1 MEEEEEEEEILAVES
16 RERCGGLVL
25 CTPRMA
31 EKGSR
36 PLLDDLKPV
45 VLVNRDVGSSV
56 RQWGRRLY
64 KTARTIVACARWRPT
79 GRR

>member
-1 MEEEEEEEEILAVES
+1 VECVEEEEEEEEILAVES
-16 RERCGGLVL
+16 RDRCGGLVL

-56 RQWGRRLY
+56 RQWGRRL
-64 KTARTIVACARWRPT
+64 
-79 GRR
+79 